1 MYQDDDPLSYAL
13 KSTHCGW
20 NHGVLASVE
29 FVRPSPKP
37 RKAISLI
44 GRPLNAQRVAHD
56 RQPLRP
62 GDQQALMFHFA
73 FHLAFHFGR
82 ENRKMKHPFPKTQFA
97 QWFSRST
104 VVFHLPFHL
113 VFHSARKTERN
124 TQARIATA
132 SLSLPV
138 LTLLRL
144 ATAFRPWLDHQQTG
158 EPVHGLLVLERGI
171 RSLPLT
177 VLTRHELIGR
187 IIGLG
192 RGPISLYMLQAG
204 IVGLPNVGKS
214 TLFNALTAQEA
225 ALAANYPFAT
235 IEPNVGVVAVPDGR
249 LGVLKDLNK
258 AQKIVPAT
266 VEFVDIAGLVRGAS
280 KGEGLGNQFLANIRE
295 THAVIQ
301 VVRCFEDEN
310 IIHVE
315 GSVDPI
321 RDIETIQIELALAD
335 LASIEKRK
343 DKAGRSA
350 KSGDKDAKRELE
362 IIEKIQPVLEEGRPI
377 RAAALTDD
385 EREIVRK
392 WFLLTSKPTIYAA
405 NVDEGSL
412 ADPDSNPHVLAV
424 KKHAAAEN
432 SDVVV
437 ICAKLEAEL
446 VALEDAERAE
456 YLKDLGLESSGV
468 DKMIKAAY
476 HMLGLMSFL
485 TAGEKEVRAWTIPI
499 GTKAPQA
506 AGEIHTDIERGFIRA
521 EIIGYDDLVACGSR
535 KAASEKGLARLEGKE
550 YVMQDGDVVDFRFNV

>member
-1 MYQDDDPLSYAL
+1 
-13 KSTHCGW
+13 
-20 NHGVLASVE
+20 
-29 FVRPSPKP
+29 
-37 RKAISLI
+37 
-44 GRPLNAQRVAHD
+44 
-56 RQPLRP
+56 
-62 GDQQALMFHFA
+62 
-73 FHLAFHFGR
+73 
-82 ENRKMKHPFPKTQFA
+82 
-97 QWFSRST
+97 
-104 VVFHLPFHL
+104 
-113 VFHSARKTERN
+113 
-124 TQARIATA
+124 
-132 SLSLPV
+132 
-138 LTLLRL
+138 
-144 ATAFRPWLDHQQTG
+144 
-158 EPVHGLLVLERGI
+158 
-171 RSLPLT
+171 
-177 VLTRHELIGR
+177 
-187 IIGLG
+187 
-192 RGPISLYMLQAG
+192 MLQAG

-235 IEPNVGVVAVPDGR
+235 IEPNVGVVAVPDDR
-249 LGVLKDLNK
+249 LPMLEKLHK
-258 AQKIVPAT
+258 AQRVVPAT

-310 IIHVE
+310 IVHVE

-343 DKAGRSA
+343 EKAGRSA
-350 KSGDKDAKRELE
+350 KSGDKEAKRELE
-362 IIEKIQPVLEEGRPI
+362 IIEKILPVLEEGRPV

-405 NVDEGSL
+405 NVDEATL
-412 ADPDSNPHVLAV
+412 ADPDANLHVTAV
-424 KKHAAAEN
+424 RAHAAKEN

-446 VALEDAERAE
+446 VALDAAERAE

-468 DKMIKAAY
+468 DKMIKAAF

-499 GTKAPQA
+499 GTRAQNA
-506 AGEIHTDIERGFIRA
+506 AGEIHSDIERGFIRA
-521 EIIGYDDLVACGSR
+521 EIVSFDDLVACGSR
-535 KAASEKGLARLEGKE
+535 KAASDKGLARLEGKD
-550 YVMQDGDVVDFRFNV
+550 YIMQDGDVVDFRFNV